1 MNKIIIILKLYE
13 LNNYFFKITG
23 LTIFFFLKIQ
33 IQIKHNDIVVILHII
48 NDLHKQNN

>member
-23 LTIFFFLKIQ
+23 LTIFFFFE
-33 IQIKHNDIVVILHII
+33 NTDT
-48 NDLHKQNN
+48 N